1 MSKKTEEATEEPASI
16 GDEGTLMG
24 SDGVTAAPAE
34 ERAQMQRELERYRD
48 LALRGQADF
57 ENFRKRAA
65 REKEEAIKYANGA
78 FLERLIP
85 IIDNFDLGLSA
96 ARTSSESSA
105 IVAGMDMVA
114 RQLQEFLTSS
124 GIETIDATD
133 AAFDPHLHEALAQE
147 VSAEVPEGHVI
158 RQLRRGFKLKD
169 RLLRPSNV
177 VVSKGPGTDA
187 FAP

>member
-1 MSKKTEEATEEPASI
+1 M
-16 GDEGTLMG
+16 
-24 SDGVTAAPAE
+24 
-34 ERAQMQRELERYRD
+34 
-48 LALRGQADF
+48 
-57 ENFRKRAA
+57 
-65 REKEEAIKYANGA
+65 
-78 FLERLIP
+78 IP